1 MTTIPDLVT
10 KIRMI
15 LKKTIDIP
23 YSWIETIG
31 SKLSVWAWQK
41 DGETERTGRVM
52 DPNKFELYLYLG
64 FFITIFM
71 LLYAYLFI

>member
-1 MTTIPDLVT
+1 
-10 KIRMI
+10 MI

-31 SKLSVWAWQK
+31 SKLSVWAWSKRWRNRK
-41 DGETERTGRVM
+41 DGRVM

-64 FFITIFM
+64 FFIFVFL

>member
-1 MTTIPDLVT
+1 MCGLGV
-10 KIRMI
+10 
-15 LKKTIDIP
+15 
-23 YSWIETIG
+23 
-31 SKLSVWAWQK
+31 K

-64 FFITIFM
+64 FFIFIFL